1 VPLKEIVQ
9 YCDTFTICLSKGLGA
24 PVGSLLCGSEAFI
37 QQAIRWRKMT
47 GGGLRQAG
55 ILAAAGLYALE
66 HNVERLREDHDNAK
80 WLEQQLQN
88 IGVEIAEPGAQ
99 TNVLYLRQSPELAAK
114 LGPWMRERGVLIS
127 SGPLTRILTHLDVSR
142 QDLQHVVDLWQQFLK
157 QHA

>member
-1 VPLKEIVQ
+1 
-9 YCDTFTICLSKGLGA
+9 
-24 PVGSLLCGSEAFI
+24 
-37 QQAIRWRKMT
+37 MT